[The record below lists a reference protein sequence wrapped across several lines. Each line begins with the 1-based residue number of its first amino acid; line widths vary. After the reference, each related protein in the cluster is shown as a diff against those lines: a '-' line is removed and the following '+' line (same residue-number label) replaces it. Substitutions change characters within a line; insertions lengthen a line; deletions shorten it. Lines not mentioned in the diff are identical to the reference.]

1 MRPFLWDFMPW
12 EILHISSNVSKTANE
27 RRYMAADAAISLF
40 KYPRFSCAAAAATA
54 TSLPRGRFRLGL
66 QLAIRRARGYTAGR
80 GAGEATTA

>member
-1 MRPFLWDFMPW
+1 MSW

-40 KYPRFSCAAAAATA
+40 KYPRFSGAAAATA